1 MPDHNSPRFV
11 MRLEHHEKQR
21 LEAIA
26 KGMGVKM
33 AELVRPC
40 VLKVLELEPMP
51 PRPRGR
57 LPRVKTQ

>member
-1 MPDHNSPRFV
+1 MPANNSPRFV
-11 MRLEHHEKQR
+11 MRLEQHEKDR
-21 LEAIA
+21 LQAIA
-26 KGMGVKM
+26 DGMGIKM

-57 LPRVKTQ
+57 VPRVKTQ